1 MFTRSMFGT
10 QDMARQ
16 GAILSRM
23 ARMVDDGIISSTETQ
38 SLHGLSVETLKNAH
52 RIIETG
58 AMIGKLTVTF

>member
-1 MFTRSMFGT
+1 
-10 QDMARQ
+10 MARQ

-23 ARMVDDGIISSTETQ
+23 ARMVDDGIVSSTETQ
-38 SLHGLSVETLKNAH
+38 SLHGLSAETLKNAH